1 MEPLPFPPLPTQ
13 QEVIAENQ
21 KIRHLFFLAPPLLIT
36 ALIGAAILIAICMA
50 LNFNPMNWL
59 E

>member
-1 MEPLPFPPLPTQ
+1 MEPFPFPPSPTQ

-21 KIRHLFFLAPPLLIT
+21 KIRYLFFVALPLLLST
-36 ALIGAAILIAICMA
+36 LIGAAILIAICMA